1 MRNLSRHNVVVAR
14 RLNEKDLTAVT
25 YYNANVLIH
34 ALSPDTS
41 TFFNDTSAGYE
52 TEKWIEVYSRI
63 GLPDGVDFI
72 AAGGG
77 RGFTPDF
84 TYWDGDWYRTVERSK
99 FIKMGGSSYYRIRA
113 ASFGSDTVP
122 PTLTAPAFETE
133 YSAFLD
139 AVGQT
144 TMVVEMAY
152 LPLLNKLENL

>member
-14 RLNEKDLTAVT
+14 RLNENNLTDIT
-25 YYNANVLIH
+25 YYNTNVLIH
-34 ALSPDTS
+34 ELSPDNS
-41 TFFNDTSAGYE
+41 TFFNDTTGYE
-52 TEKWIEVYSRI
+52 TQKWIEVYSRT

-72 AAGGG
+72 ADGGG

-84 TYWDGDWYRTVERSK
+84 TYWDGDWYRTIERSK
-99 FIKMGGSSYYRIRA
+99 FIKMGGSSYHRIRA
-113 ASFGSDTVP
+113 ASFGSDTIP
-122 PTLTAPAFETE
+122 PTLTPPEFESE

-152 LPLLNKLENL
+152 LPLINKLENL